1 MARSAQTLDA
11 QGMNASLLSSS
22 VIHELRT
29 PLTAIHGYAQVLDRN
44 PANEALVR
52 RAGRVML
59 RESMRLS
66 WMFTQLSE
74 LAELNLPELPV
85 ETPDVDVR
93 SLVAAA
99 VERAALQAPRLVVE
113 SEIAEPIHARFD
125 PRRLSQL
132 LWHLMLNAI
141 CYTPDGGRVVVA
153 ARGEGQSADVTIS
166 DTGLGIADDEA
177 EAMYQ
182 PFTRGRA
189 AAQVGERGLGLGLY
203 LAAEVARRCGGRV
216 WHEQGLPRGTTVHV
230 RLQCPPSASA
240 Y

>member
-1 MARSAQTLDA
+1 MAPPTQGLDA
-11 QGMNASLLSSS
+11 QGVNTSVLSST

-59 RESMRLS
+59 RESKRLS

-74 LAELNLPELPV
+74 LAELSQSELPV
-85 ETPDVDVR
+85 EPGEVDVT
-93 SLVAAA
+93 SLATSA
-99 VERAALQAPRLVVE
+99 VERAARQAPRLVVE
-113 SEIAEPIHARFD
+113 VASAEPMRARCD
-125 PRRLSQL
+125 PRRVSQV
-132 LWHLMLNAI
+132 LWHLLLNAI
-141 CYTPDGGRVVVA
+141 CYTPEGGRVVVDV
-153 ARGEGQSADVTIS
+153 RREGRAVAVTIS

-177 EAMYQ
+177 DAMYQ

-189 AAQVGERGLGLGLY
+189 AAQMGERGLGLGLY

-216 WHEQGLPRGTTVHV
+216 WHEPGVPSGTTTHM
-230 RLQCPPSASA
+230 RL
-240 Y
+240 